1 MRPANRWRLSPHPP
15 TAYGGGPLLLPMGE
29 GNTMTLRITSFRRAE
44 TLGETP
50 FDIVVMD
57 ADERHIRR
65 KRITLQH
72 GDEVFVDF
80 EKPVKL
86 EHGDRLV
93 LEDGRVAEVIAAEEA
108 LMEIRAVDGAHLI
121 QLAWHIGNR
130 HLPAQIEASR
140 ILIRRDRIIAK
151 MLETL
156 GATVSDVMEPFHP
169 EHGAYH
175 AHEH

>member
-1 MRPANRWRLSPHPP
+1 
-15 TAYGGGPLLLPMGE
+15 
-29 GNTMTLRITSFRRAE
+29 MTLRVTSFRRASS
-44 TLGETP
+44 LDGTP

-80 EKPVKL
+80 EKPIKL
-86 EHGDRLV
+86 EHGDKLV
-93 LEDGRVAEVIAAEEA
+93 LEDGRMAQVIAAQED
-108 LMEIRAVDGAHLI
+108 LMEIRVRSIEHLV

-130 HLPAQIEASR
+130 HLPAQIEEQR
-140 ILIRRDRIIAK
+140 ILIRRDRIIRH

-156 GATVSDVMEPFHP
+156 GATITDVSEPFHP

>member
-1 MRPANRWRLSPHPP
+1 
-15 TAYGGGPLLLPMGE
+15 
-29 GNTMTLRITSFRRAE
+29 MTLRATSFRRAE
-44 TLGETP
+44 PLGDTP
-50 FDIVVMD
+50 FDIVVLD

-72 GDEVFVDF
+72 GDEILVDF
-80 EKPVKL
+80 EKAVKL
-86 EHGDRLV
+86 EHGDCLV
-93 LEDGRVAEVIAAEEA
+93 LEDGRMAEVIAAEEE
-108 LMEIRAVDGAHLI
+108 LMEVKGRDHAHLV

-130 HLPAQIEASR
+130 HLPAQIEETR
-140 ILIRRDRIIAK
+140 ILVRRDKVIRH

-156 GATVSDVMEPFHP
+156 GAAVADVSEPFHP